1 MKSELTMRA
10 RKNMQVQ
17 NKNVQ
22 DKLGAYEDVPYNGK
36 QFRNSTG
43 GRVKEYINMQ

>member
-10 RKNMQVQ
+10 RKNIQVQ
-17 NKNVQ
+17 NKHIQ
-22 DKLGAYEDVPYNGK
+22 EKMGSYEDIPYNGK
-36 QFRNSTG
+36 QYRGSTG